1 MKAKILK
8 IKKINLKNNFL
19 IIFRDLKIN
28 LSRGEVYF
36 SVFKN
41 SKEKNIKRNEK
52 VTQYFFVLKGQ
63 IFFEVYDSN
72 FKYKKKFLL
81 KENDKNILLLPP
93 KNWYKILPQKGS
105 ILFNQVDLNKKL
117 SRKYDQNFKK
127 QEYEKKNKII

>member
-8 IKKINLKNNFL
+8 IKKVNLKNNFL

-28 LSRGEVYF
+28 LSMGEVYF
-36 SVFKN
+36 SIFKN

-52 VTQYFFVLKGQ
+52 VTQYFFVIKGQ
-63 IFFEVYDSN
+63 VIFVVYDSN
-72 FKYKKKFLL
+72 FKYKKKFIL

-93 KNWYKILPQKGS
+93 KNWYKILPQKNS

-117 SRKYDQNFKK
+117 SKKYDQKFKK
-127 QEYEKKNKII
+127 

>member
-8 IKKINLKNNFL
+8 IKKVNLKNNFL

-28 LSRGEVYF
+28 LSMGEVYF
-36 SVFKN
+36 SIFKN

-52 VTQYFFVLKGQ
+52 VTQYFFVIKGQ
-63 IFFEVYDSN
+63 VIFEVYDSN
-72 FKYKKKFLL
+72 FKYKKKFIL

-93 KNWYKILPQKGS
+93 KNWYKILPQKNS

-117 SRKYDQNFKK
+117 SKKYDQKFKK
-127 QEYEKKNKII
+127 

>member
-8 IKKINLKNNFL
+8 IKKVNLKNNFL

-28 LSRGEVYF
+28 LSKGEVYF
-36 SVFKN
+36 SIFKN

-52 VTQYFFVLKGQ
+52 VTQYFFVIKGQ
-63 IFFEVYDSN
+63 ILFEIYDSN
-72 FKYKKKFLL
+72 FKYKKKFIL

-93 KNWYKILPQKGS
+93 KNWYKILPQKNS

-117 SRKYDQNFKK
+117 SKKYDQKFKK
-127 QEYEKKNKII
+127 

>member
-127 QEYEKKNKII
+127 